1 MISNENTKTLPSPRL
16 FISKK
21 VAFSAAV
28 LLIFHLV
35 GIWGLVFSG
44 NPTYYQQLTPM
55 NLLLTNLLLFINH
68 KQFNRP
74 FFLFAGT
81 TFLVS
86 FLAEVIGVHT
96 GLLFGEYA
104 YGGALGFK
112 LWNVPLLIGLN
123 WVMLVY
129 CAGAVARKWF
139 KNYLAA
145 ALTGATLMTLLDY
158 LIEPV
163 AMQYDFWTWQ
173 NHHIPAFNF
182 VCWFGLAL
190 LLQLLF
196 QKLEIDRT
204 NPLAPLVLLTQT
216 AFFLVLNLFLLG

>member
-1 MISNENTKTLPSPRL
+1 MISNENTNTLPLPRL
-16 FISKK
+16 FLSKK

-44 NPTYYQQLTPM
+44 NAIYYQQLTPL

-68 KQFNRP
+68 RNFTRA
-74 FFLFAGT
+74 FFLFAGI
-81 TFLVS
+81 TFLAS

-104 YGGALGFK
+104 YGEALGLK

-123 WVMLVY
+123 WLMLVY

-145 ALTGATLMTLLDY
+145 AFAGATIMTLLDF

-163 AMQYDFWTWQ
+163 AMQTDFWSWH
-173 NHHIPAFNF
+173 NNNIPAFNF

-196 QKLEIDRT
+196 QKLEINRT
-204 NPLAPLVLLTQT
+204 NPLASLVLLTQT
-216 AFFLVLNLFLLG
+216 VFFLVLNLFL